1 METAGGARY
10 RRIEGG
16 PSFAGFPISALGRF
30 RNMKSAI
37 LGILIALV
45 AVCGL
50 AVHPAAGQEGAGAGA
65 PQESSDP
72 MNQTAGYSPLD
83 TSQEMAPVDLGT
95 YNIGPEDVLQVRVW
109 REPEVSAAPTVRPD
123 GMISLP
129 LIGEVRAGGLT
140 PTELGE
146 AITEKLSEFLNRPE
160 VFVAVQQVRSKKYYL
175 TGQVNRTGAFP
186 LLVPTT
192 VLEALSASGG
202 FQQWANRKNITILR
216 GTERFK
222 FNYNEVIK
230 GKHPEQNI
238 YLENGDHIIV
248 P

>member
-1 METAGGARY
+1 
-10 RRIEGG
+10 
-16 PSFAGFPISALGRF
+16 
-30 RNMKSAI
+30 MKSSI
-37 LGILIALV
+37 LRGFSWGEVRVVIETTMKLVTLKTLVGLI

-50 AVHPAAGQEGAGAGA
+50 AVFPVAAQEGNNQEQAGA
-65 PQESSDP
+65 PDP
-72 MNQTAGYSPLD
+72 MEQTAGYSPLD
-83 TSQEMAPVDLGT
+83 ASQVIAPVDLGT
-95 YNIGPEDVLQVRVW
+95 YEIGAEDVLQVRVW

-129 LIGEVRAGGLT
+129 LIGEVRAGGRT

-146 AITEKLSEFLNRPE
+146 EITEKLSEFLNRPE

-216 GTERFK
+216 GTKRFK
-222 FNYNEVIK
+222 FNYNQVIN
-230 GKHPEQNI
+230 GKKPEQNI